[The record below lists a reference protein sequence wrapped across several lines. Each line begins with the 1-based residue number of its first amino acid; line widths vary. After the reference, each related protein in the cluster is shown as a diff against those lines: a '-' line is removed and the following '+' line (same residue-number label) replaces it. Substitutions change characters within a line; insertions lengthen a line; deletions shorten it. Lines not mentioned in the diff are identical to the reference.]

1 MLRRL
6 FGSKSFETPRNYRE
20 LDNKK
25 FYDFHY
31 VKNIITVKK
40 LRHMTREVHAG
51 RVGGIG
57 EVYNISIEIL
67 KGTDQ

>member
-1 MLRRL
+1 MGGKMLRRL
-6 FGSKSFETPRNYRE
+6 FGSKSFETPMDYRE

-25 FYDFHY
+25 FHDLHY

-40 LRHMTREVHAG
+40 LRHMTREVRAG

-57 EVYNISIEIL
+57 EIYNISVE
-67 KGTDQ
+67 KS